1 MRGKGWMKVLVGAGT
16 MLGAVAPAVAQTPPP
31 PSATYVVEA
40 EARPVIT
47 DASITADIT
56 VRLENLVMLR
66 NAQLTI
72 STKHGVVTL
81 VGMVPTDFA
90 RQEALQVAKTTP
102 GVIMIDDMMRLP
114 VGSPSAPLPN

>member
-1 MRGKGWMKVLVGAGT
+1 MRGKGWMKVLVGAGA
-16 MLGAVAPAVAQTPPP
+16 MLGAVASAAAQTPPP

-72 STKHGVVTL
+72 STTHGVVTL
-81 VGMVPTDFA
+81 VGMVPTDFG
-90 RQEALQVAKTTP
+90 RQEALRVAKTTP
-102 GVIMIDDMMRLP
+102 GVIMIDDQMRLP
-114 VGSPSAPLPN
+114 VWSPSAPLPN

>member
-1 MRGKGWMKVLVGAGT
+1 MKVLVGAGT
-16 MLGAVAPAVAQTPPP
+16 MLGALAPAVAQTPPP

-72 STKHGVVTL
+72 STTHGVVTL